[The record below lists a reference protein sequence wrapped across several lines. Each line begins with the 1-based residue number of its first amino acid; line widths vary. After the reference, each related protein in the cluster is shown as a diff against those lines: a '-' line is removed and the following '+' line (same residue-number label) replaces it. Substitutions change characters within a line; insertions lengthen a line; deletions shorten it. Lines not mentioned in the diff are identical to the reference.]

1 MPERARADVV
11 ADPGAAR
18 DFADDT
24 PGAVPVQPPP
34 VVGEEDGAV
43 AAFPGG
49 QVDRPGG
56 AGRERYGDDLA
67 ALIADSHMLAD
78 MVRTDSHQLRPAAGD
93 SPEAAAVKVVARTHK
108 TLIWERTRAVQRL
121 RHQLREY
128 FPAALGAFEDLDAPD
143 TLELLG
149 KTPDPARAAKL
160 TRAQIAAALKRARR
174 RGIAEKTDAILAA
187 LRGEHL
193 GLPAPLT
200 AAYAATARSLIAVIT
215 TLNEQ
220 VKILEEQVR
229 GSAGNRQGPVPA
241 LQAQV
246 LDVSAGGLRYPEP
259 VQREQGDQRMIG
271 RRPEPA
277 VTSRAP
283 SSLRSRAVA

>member
-1 MPERARADVV
+1 VPERARADVV

-18 DFADDT
+18 DFADDP

-49 QVDRPGG
+49 QVGRPGG

-67 ALIADSHMLAD
+67 AL
-78 MVRTDSHQLRPAAGD
+78 
-93 SPEAAAVKVVARTHK
+93 
-108 TLIWERTRAVQRL
+108 
-121 RHQLREY
+121 
-128 FPAALGAFEDLDAPD
+128 
-143 TLELLG
+143 
-149 KTPDPARAAKL
+149 
-160 TRAQIAAALKRARR
+160 
-174 RGIAEKTDAILAA
+174 
-187 LRGEHL
+187 
-193 GLPAPLT
+193 
-200 AAYAATARSLIAVIT
+200 
-215 TLNEQ
+215 
-220 VKILEEQVR
+220 
-229 GSAGNRQGPVPA
+229 AGNRQGPVPA